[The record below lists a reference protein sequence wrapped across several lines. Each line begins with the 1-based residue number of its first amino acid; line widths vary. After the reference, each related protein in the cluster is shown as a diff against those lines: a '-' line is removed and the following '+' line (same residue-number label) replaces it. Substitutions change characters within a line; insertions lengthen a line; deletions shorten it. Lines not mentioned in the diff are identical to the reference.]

1 VIEVNRMEEVLH
13 NALEECMEE
22 EAKLVPSDSELKKIY
37 APSSQFKEHMN
48 RLIRR
53 EKAKD
58 KYKVVY
64 MHRKGILQFVASVA
78 ILIIGIQVGVTL
90 ISPNLK
96 QDSTQNS
103 TMYSETV
110 PESSEMKVAQS
121 ADGTT
126 AKTMTEE
133 ATGEASSTQ
142 SDMLAE
148 ALWTATVTGT
158 DEAVLT
164 LTNTKNQVIT
174 YTNVL
179 KVEKLEKDNWITIYS
194 NNQTEENNLS
204 SGESI
209 DETIQLSDYKINE
222 NGSYRLYRNV
232 NDDSV
237 TVDLELIQ

>member
-1 VIEVNRMEEVLH
+1 MEEILH

-22 EAKLVPSDSELKKIY
+22 ETKVVPSDSEIKKIY
-37 APSSQFKEHMN
+37 TQSSQFKEYMN

-64 MHRKGILQFVASVA
+64 MHRKGILQFVASAA

-96 QDSTQNS
+96 QDSTQND

-110 PESSEMKVAQS
+110 PESSDMKTTQS

-126 AKTMTEE
+126 AKTMTEQP
-133 ATGEASSTQ
+133 TGEVSSTQ

-158 DEAVLT
+158 GEALLT
-164 LTNTKNQVIT
+164 LENTTSQAVT
-174 YTNVL
+174 YTNIL
-179 KVEKLEKDNWITIYS
+179 KVEKLENDNWITIYS

-209 DETIQLSDYKINE
+209 DETIQLSDYKISE
-222 NGSYRLYRNV
+222 NGSYRLFRNV
-232 NDDSV
+232 NDQPV
-237 TVDLELIQ
+237 TVELELVQ